1 MLYIREVFCYDLWCT
16 NRAQYIA
23 TRLDELFEIT
33 TTNADGYEVT
43 EKDPS
48 KTYTR
53 KMTYLD
59 ILFLPIWPLGKI
71 EDCKHL

>member
-1 MLYIREVFCYDLWCT
+1 MP
-16 NRAQYIA
+16 
-23 TRLDELFEIT
+23 
-33 TTNADGYEVT
+33 DGYEVT

-59 ILFLPIWPLGKI
+59 IPFLA
-71 EDCKHL
+71 HLAFGTR